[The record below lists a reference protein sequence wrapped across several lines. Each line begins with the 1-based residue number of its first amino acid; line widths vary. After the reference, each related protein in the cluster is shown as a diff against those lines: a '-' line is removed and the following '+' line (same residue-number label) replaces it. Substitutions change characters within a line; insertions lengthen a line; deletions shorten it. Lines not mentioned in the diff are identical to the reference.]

1 MAERFVSALRFAPTS
16 AIRMSGLWIAMG
28 VRHTRAPRFA
38 GELAQVMTKLDH
50 AEAVVRKK
58 PSCLR
63 HGTANPIKVMC
74 VSYPGGDSV
83 VPVLTDSNQP
93 YYPDERMRDSNLGD
107 VGNSL
112 TSTKLHIIR

>member
-16 AIRMSGLWIAMG
+16 AIQMSGLWIAMD
-28 VRHTRAPRFA
+28 VRHTRAARFA
-38 GELAQVMTKLDH
+38 GEFAQVMTKFDH
-50 AEAVVRKK
+50 AEAVVSKK

-74 VSYPGGDSV
+74 RSYLGGGSV
-83 VPVLTDSNQP
+83 VPVFTDSNLP

-107 VGNSL
+107 VGNTL
-112 TSTKLHIIR
+112 TLTKSHIIW